1 MRTIIHSFS
10 LAMMIIIA
18 ILGYCLFKYSEGFD
32 KISKANSLCSI
43 NYSMGKF
50 MDNNLLGKFDPILGQ
65 WTNQVFKYLG
75 QACFYTITHL
85 NGAFDSKIKW
95 DQTQIYNTHENHS
108 LDNNVNYG
116 REKINNKNYQQ
127 RVIED
132 E

>member
-50 MDNNLLGKFDPILGQ
+50 MDNNLLEEL
-65 WTNQVFKYLG
+65 
-75 QACFYTITHL
+75 
-85 NGAFDSKIKW
+85 
-95 DQTQIYNTHENHS
+95 
-108 LDNNVNYG
+108 
-116 REKINNKNYQQ
+116 
-127 RVIED
+127 
-132 E
+132 